1 MGYDFGDLISEILEA
16 GKCSSKSVF
25 DRSVMFL
32 STPGPR
38 PTIAEGETT
47 ISTSQPFGEDDTSNL
62 AAGPRPY

>member
-38 PTIAEGETT
+38 PTIAE
-47 ISTSQPFGEDDTSNL
+47 DDTSNL
-62 AAGPRPY
+62 AAAPRPY